1 MTDARTNQPNR
12 VSPWPLRWAMLL
24 CSLTF
29 PLLWVGGLVTSTD
42 AGMAVPDWPT
52 TYGYNMFAYPLST
65 WFFGP
70 WDLFVEH
77 GHRLLGSLVG
87 LLTIGLMAAVWWT
100 DRRRWLR
107 WLTVGALALVIL
119 QGVLGGLRVMMN
131 ERQLAMVH
139 GCTGPLF
146 FALACVLLAMTS
158 PWWTAGSRAA
168 GGATNR
174 RSMGAPLAATALFAY
189 LQLVIGAQLRHVPVT
204 VSPWAFAGLVKLH
217 LVMAA
222 VVSGHVVW
230 STLAVWRRPAGP
242 PVLRLLTGGL
252 SLALI
257 VQLSLGACTWLVKYG
272 VPGWASGVLP
282 ATMGANVADGL
293 AQTHIATAHSATGSL
308 ILGLA
313 AAGATL
319 ALRFAACVSDA
330 SPDLQSTPAT
340 PISANSPSAN

>member
-1 MTDARTNQPNR
+1 MTDATTIQPSR
-12 VSPWPLRWAMLL
+12 VSPWPRRWALLL
-24 CSLTF
+24 CALTF

-65 WFFGP
+65 WFFAP

-87 LLTIGLMAAVWWT
+87 LLTIGLVVAVWWT

-107 WLTVGALALVIL
+107 WLTVAALALVIV
-119 QGVLGGLRVMMN
+119 QGVLGGMRVMMN

-146 FALACVLLAMTS
+146 FALACVMLAMTS
-158 PWWTAGSRAA
+158 RWWSA

-174 RSMGAPLAATALFAY
+174 RSMGVPLAATALFAY

-222 VVSGHVVW
+222 VVSGHVAW
-230 STLAVWRRPAGP
+230 STAAVWRRPAGP
-242 PVLRLLTGGL
+242 GVLRLLTAGL
-252 SLALI
+252 SLALVI
-257 VQLSLGACTWLVKYG
+257 QLSLGACTWVVKYG
-272 VPGWASGVLP
+272 LPGWAFGWLP
-282 ATMGANVADGL
+282 ATIGANVADGL

-319 ALRFAACVSDA
+319 ALRFAAFAADT
-330 SPDLQSTPAT
+330 SPAARPTPANS
-340 PISANSPSAN
+340 ISANSPSAN